1 MIGSTFL
8 CIFAKKV
15 LVLWF
20 ISFIYFMLLIETQYL
35 PPIAAIAQMA
45 QNQSITIEANEHY
58 QKGGY
63 RNRCHI
69 ATSNGVLALSVPLQK
84 GKHQQTPIREVRI
97 AHDTRWQAQH
107 WQSIRSAYGKSPF
120 WEYYADRF
128 SPIYE
133 KKNDYL
139 LDWNLRLLEEIIRA
153 FKLKCDIQLTDAY
166 KQQYHSPIVDAR
178 NSISP
183 KTTALGAT
191 LKPYSQVFSEKFAFF
206 PNLSGID
213 LLFCTG
219 NYAKEYL

>member
-1 MIGSTFL
+1 
-8 CIFAKKV
+8 
-15 LVLWF
+15 
-20 ISFIYFMLLIETQYL
+20 MLLIETQYL
-35 PPIAAIAQMA
+35 PPIASIAQIA
-45 QNQSITIEANEHY
+45 QNQSIIIEANEHY

-69 ATSNGVLALSVPLQK
+69 ATANGILALSVPLQK

-107 WQSIRSAYGKSPF
+107 WHSIRSAYGKSPF
-120 WEYYADRF
+120 WEYYADKF

-133 KKNDYL
+133 QKMEYL
-139 LDWNLRLLEEIIRA
+139 LDWNMRLLEEITHA

-166 KQQYHSPIVDAR
+166 KQQYLFPIVDVR
-178 NSISP
+178 NCIAP
-183 KTTALGAT
+183 KNNDFGSA

-206 PNLSGID
+206 PNLSCID

-219 NYAKEYL
+219 NYAKEYFLNEK